1 MICRWRYGVKA
12 AYYIDGVLCSSSF
25 NIMIIL
31 YNRVLINVEK
41 MKSKRDG
48 GQYAKNKTK
57 GGI

>member
-12 AYYIDGVLCSSSF
+12 AYYIDGALCSSSF

-41 MKSKRDG
+41 MK
-48 GQYAKNKTK
+48 
-57 GGI
+57 